1 MFLDEKKLVSCSF
14 FDRMFEFRQG
24 ERERSSIYVSYLDHL
39 KKRTG
44 LILTLEQ

>member
-1 MFLDEKKLVSCSF
+1 MKRNWLVVRSLIECLNS
-14 FDRMFEFRQG
+14 DR